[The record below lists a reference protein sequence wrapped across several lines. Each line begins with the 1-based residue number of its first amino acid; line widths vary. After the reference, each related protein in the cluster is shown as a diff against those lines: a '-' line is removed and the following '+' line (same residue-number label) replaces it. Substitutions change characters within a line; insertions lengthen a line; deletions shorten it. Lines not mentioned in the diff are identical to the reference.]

1 MDRNSVIGIVLIG
14 AIFILWFQ
22 LNKPSKEE
30 IELAQRRNDSI
41 ANVERE
47 AQLREQMLRDSTAS
61 MQTTTGTISSP
72 TVIDTEAK
80 RKNEF
85 YSLENELIKLVVST
99 KGGRPYSV
107 QLKEYQTFDSL
118 PLVLFDGDSTIFELN
133 YYYNNKSEQTNNL
146 FFSAV
151 NTEPEQTVTSSI
163 GSITMRY
170 SYSENEYLE
179 YVYTLAPD
187 SYEVDMKINMVG
199 LSELR
204 PAQGNELG
212 LKWEFYSPKQ
222 ERGWKNESFYTTAYF
237 KPTNGDVDFFNARS
251 KKDVAEEYIPTAVD
265 WIAYKDQFFSS
276 VIMPKNP
283 FAYATIQSI
292 AMPEDGK
299 FIKQFRSEIGLKY
312 TNPANESM
320 DFAFYFGPNKF
331 KFLRAEYGD
340 IELHNMVS
348 VGRGIIRWIN
358 QGIIIN
364 IFDWLD
370 NRIANYGIIILLLTL
385 IIKIFLLPLTFRS
398 YMSQAKM
405 RVVKPMVDE
414 ATKNIPKEKAMER
427 QQATMAIY
435 KKVGVSPMGGCLPMI
450 LQMPILFAMFRFFPG
465 SIELRQQSFLWATD
479 LSTYD
484 DLIRWSADIPLLG
497 NHLSLFYPAYDRY
510 YYYLHENK

>member
-1 MDRNSVIGIVLIG
+1 
-14 AIFILWFQ
+14 
-22 LNKPSKEE
+22 
-30 IELAQRRNDSI
+30 
-41 ANVERE
+41 
-47 AQLREQMLRDSTAS
+47 
-61 MQTTTGTISSP
+61 
-72 TVIDTEAK
+72 
-80 RKNEF
+80 
-85 YSLENELIKLVVST
+85 
-99 KGGRPYSV
+99 
-107 QLKEYQTFDSL
+107 
-118 PLVLFDGDSTIFELN
+118 
-133 YYYNNKSEQTNNL
+133 
-146 FFSAV
+146 
-151 NTEPEQTVTSSI
+151 
-163 GSITMRY
+163 MRY

-348 VGRGIIRWIN
+348 VGRGIIRVD
-358 QGIIIN
+358 QPG
-364 IFDWLD
+364 
-370 NRIANYGIIILLLTL
+370 YHYQY
-385 IIKIFLLPLTFRS
+385 FRL
-398 YMSQAKM
+398 A
-405 RVVKPMVDE
+405 
-414 ATKNIPKEKAMER
+414 
-427 QQATMAIY
+427 
-435 KKVGVSPMGGCLPMI
+435 G
-450 LQMPILFAMFRFFPG
+450 
-465 SIELRQQSFLWATD
+465 
-479 LSTYD
+479 
-484 DLIRWSADIPLLG
+484 
-497 NHLSLFYPAYDRY
+497 
-510 YYYLHENK
+510 